1 MDFVSIRRMSE
12 LFTGSTFR
20 GWMVIV
26 MLCYALGNCV
36 IMGAMV
42 MAPYYGYAELA
53 VLAGV
58 GLVCFNGLC
67 MYWFVRAAFL
77 EGDYDFREGKR
88 KGELFLSIRFE

>member
-1 MDFVSIRRMSE
+1 
-12 LFTGSTFR
+12 
-20 GWMVIV
+20 
-26 MLCYALGNCV
+26 
-36 IMGAMV
+36 MGVMV

-58 GLVCFNGLC
+58 VLVCSMGFACIGC
-67 MYWFVRAAFL
+67 ARAAFL